1 MERNQIF
8 LTPTDVLVDEGT
20 RAPTFTM
27 DMVSEF
33 KPTFPSQL
41 TKYRLSDKSQITN
54 HRVRNNATFVLS
66 GYVSSRPLLK
76 YENNL
81 VGYDNLQERPV
92 LAYSLVKKWE
102 KLGTELTI
110 VNKFD
115 VYNNCI
121 ITNLSPIQSS
131 GGDILINFQLEQAR
145 RVSYKRVNLV
155 QYMQPSKQKD
165 ASPSHRESTKSK
177 DVTNSRHIDK
187 YISNNAKRKASLK
200 PTEETTE
207 VTE

>member
-8 LTPTDVLVDEGT
+8 ITPTDVLVDEGT
-20 RAPTFTM
+20 RSPTFTM

-41 TKYRLSDKSQITN
+41 TKYRLSDKSEVTN
-54 HRVRNNATFVLS
+54 HRVRNNATIILS
-66 GYVSSRPLLK
+66 GYVSSRPLFR

-81 VGYDNLQERPV
+81 VSYDNLLERPV

-102 KLGTELTI
+102 EQGTELTV

-115 VYNNCI
+115 IYSNCV
-121 ITNLSPIQSS
+121 ITNLSPIQSN
-131 GGDILINFQLEQAR
+131 GGDILINFQLEQVR
-145 RVSYKRVNLV
+145 RTSYKRVNLI
-155 QYMQPSKQKD
+155 QYMSPNKQKD
-165 ASPSHRESTKSK
+165 ADPSHRETAKPK
-177 DVTNSRHIDK
+177 DVTNSRYVDR
-187 YISNNAKRKASLK
+187 YISNNAKRKASL
-200 PTEETTE
+200 ETTE